1 MSWSARSDSSASII
15 ASLVGV
21 AGNLTLVGDADDVGF
36 ALADFQ
42 CIALL
47 FDVPGTGSIDAVEE
61 LWGISAHSPVR
72 LPLVHYAV
80 IVIHLL
86 FG

>member
-36 ALADFQ
+36 ALADF
-42 CIALL
+42 
-47 FDVPGTGSIDAVEE
+47 
-61 LWGISAHSPVR
+61 
-72 LPLVHYAV
+72 
-80 IVIHLL
+80 
-86 FG
+86 